1 MAANRKLTPLLSD
14 RTIQSVSQEENQ
26 IQIAFTDG
34 STLRI
39 KTGLPAPE
47 IGFSGRRI
55 QKVRQ
60 TQALMNLDFEDGS
73 TAGIQMA
80 EAMSSVMLRDGQGVL
95 EYAD

>member
-1 MAANRKLTPLLSD
+1 MAANRKLTPLLSG
-14 RTIQSVSQEENQ
+14 RTVQSVSLEENL
-26 IQIAFTDG
+26 IRIAFTDG

-39 KTGLPAPE
+39 KTALPAPE
-47 IGFSGRRI
+47 IDFSGRRV

-73 TAGIQMA
+73 TAEIRLA